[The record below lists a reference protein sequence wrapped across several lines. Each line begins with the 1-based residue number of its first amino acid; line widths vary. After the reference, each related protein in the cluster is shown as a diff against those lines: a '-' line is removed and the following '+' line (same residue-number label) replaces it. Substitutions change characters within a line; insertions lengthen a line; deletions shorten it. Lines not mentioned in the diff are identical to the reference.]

1 MLGYKPAIKNGNY
14 QTTSFKD
21 THRENAP
28 SNKTETLTKS
38 MSSTYERYLHSF
50 HRYSI
55 IIQKMSLI
63 RMHALAL

>member
-1 MLGYKPAIKNGNY
+1 MLGYKLAIKNGNY

-21 THRENAP
+21 THRENTP

-38 MSSTYERYLHSF
+38 MTSTYERYLYSF

-63 RMHALAL
+63 RMHALVL